1 MPNQTPSAP
10 DRPPLPQ
17 KTPSASPPVSA
28 PEQPLYVVA
37 IGSSAGGLEA
47 LSAFLNHLPAI
58 PDLAVIVAQH
68 LSPTYKSHLVD
79 LLARETPWPVKEIA
93 SGLALKPG
101 QVFIIPPD
109 AEATL
114 SEGRFRLH
122 PPASA
127 IGPKPSAS
135 LLFASVAEQPGL
147 HPIAVI
153 LSGTGSDGASGL
165 AAIKRAGGWCLA
177 QEPESARYNGMPLA
191 AIRSGEID
199 FVLTPQQMG
208 PQIQALIANP
218 EMLPVLEAAEA
229 AEEEPVSDAFGQIM
243 QLLTQKTGT
252 DFSNYKSST
261 IMRRLQKRLLSLQQ
275 NSLENYLDW
284 IKGHPREL
292 DELFNSLL
300 IGVTGFFRDPE
311 VFAALEVHLRALL
324 AYKTAGD
331 TLRIW
336 SAGCASGEEVYS
348 IAMLVEQLLQ
358 EANLQLQVQIFA
370 TDISEASIAF
380 ARQGIY
386 SETALAQLPEAFRTA
401 YFTSTDGRF
410 QLSKTIRNRV
420 LFSRHDIT
428 VNPPFLKL
436 DLISCRNLLIYFGAN
451 LQKHIMPIFHYA
463 LNPEGILLLG
473 KSETIGQFS
482 DLFATLDAP
491 LKLFR
496 RRSNVASGHQIRHFS
511 AFKTLRSGQVK
522 APISSR
528 EERSLNDMLRDT
540 IFSNFEFP
548 YVVINEALDILQVS
562 GNVSDYLSLAQ
573 GRMST
578 SLLKLCR
585 QELQIELRSISSQC
599 LRERKVIASSWRRWP
614 DRESRRLLRLK
625 VRPIV
630 QDQMAQEL
638 FVISFEHLD
647 LDEEFIPF
655 PVAEPAQ
662 VEQVRMQEL
671 EHELAVT
678 REHLQAFVEELETS
692 NEELQALNEE
702 LQSANEELQ
711 SSNEELETANEE
723 LQATNEEMQV
733 AYAELRTAN
742 EVLER
747 KESILQQSRSNMQ
760 ALLENTHQGFVLM
773 DRDYRIQ
780 AVNTEMH
787 HIHQRHFER
796 ALQDGQPILDAFD
809 AQMLNT
815 LLPLMQAALQG
826 QSTVHNFH
834 FDVPA
839 ADPRWYRCTLVPVL
853 ALAEGPVQGLT
864 LSFQDMT
871 AEIRAR
877 IALEQSNALIDSIFD
892 ATDTGICV
900 TDERG
905 RFVRVNEG
913 YCRIYGYRAEEM
925 LGQHFTLVVMP
936 EQRQMATDLHDA
948 FIAGAEEMPGEWK
961 VQRKDG
967 RFIDIFASA
976 RLLLNPDG
984 SRFKVTTVRDI
995 SDSKRYRD
1003 LLNDTQQ
1010 ASGIGGWEL
1019 DLINQTLQ
1027 WTPEVYAIYGLVP
1040 GTPVSLEQATSY
1052 YPEEA
1057 RHKLELALQQAR
1069 DKGTPFDMELVL
1081 VNASGQQIWVRTT
1094 CKPIRVYNKTVK
1106 LFGTFQDITQRR
1118 LAEEDKL
1125 RLIDEL
1131 THKNEDLKQFTY
1143 IISHNLRAPVA
1154 NLLGLVSLLEAEQ
1167 TDSEILRSI
1176 SRSAGKLDEV
1186 IQDLNLIL
1194 SVRRE
1199 DQRHLY
1205 QEVEL
1210 EAELS
1215 TAIQS
1220 LAVPGETPPVI
1231 HVDLDVTR
1239 LLTIRSYLQSILF
1252 NLLSNAIKYASPKR
1266 PLEIQVRSWKED
1278 AYIYLSV
1285 ADNGRGFEQTQAQ
1298 QLFRLYKRLHPEIAG
1313 KGLGL
1318 YLVKTQAEA
1327 LGGGVDVNSARD
1339 QGTCFTVYFRTS
1351 HA

>member
-1 MPNQTPSAP
+1 MPKPTVPEP
-10 DRPPLPQ
+10 DGQLILQGKRQPPAD
-17 KTPSASPPVSA
+17 S
-28 PEQPLYVVA
+28 LYVVA
-37 IGSSAGGLEA
+37 IGASAGGLEA
-47 LSAFLNHLPAI
+47 LSAFLNHLPAT
-58 PDLAVIVAQH
+58 PNLAVIIAQH

-79 LLARETPWPVKEIA
+79 LLSRETPWPVKEIA
-93 SGLALKPG
+93 SGLALQPG

-114 SEGRFRLH
+114 SDGYFQLH

-135 LLFASVAEQPGL
+135 LLFASLADQPGL

-165 AAIKRAGGWCLA
+165 AAVKRVGGWCLA
-177 QEPESARYNGMPLA
+177 QEPDSARYDGMPMA
-191 AIRSGEID
+191 AIRSGDVD
-199 FVLTPQQMG
+199 FVLPPQEMG
-208 PQIQALIANP
+208 PQIQALIKNP
-218 EMLPVLEAAEA
+218 ELLPLSEADEDG
-229 AEEEPVSDAFGQIM
+229 PVSDAFGQIM
-243 QLLTQKTGT
+243 QLLTQTTGT
-252 DFSNYKSST
+252 DFANYKSST

-275 NSLENYLDW
+275 HSLESYLLW
-284 IKGHPREL
+284 IKDHPREL

-311 VFAALEVHLRALL
+311 VFAALEVQLRALL
-324 AYKTAGD
+324 AHKTTGD

-336 SAGCASGEEVYS
+336 APGCASGEEAYS
-348 IAMLVEQLLQ
+348 IAMLVEQLMLDA
-358 EANLQLQVQIFA
+358 ELQLQVQIFA

-386 SETALAQLPEAFRTA
+386 SEAALTQLPEALRKA
-401 YFTSTDGRF
+401 YFSQGENGF
-410 QLSKTIRNRV
+410 QLSKTIRSRV

-463 LNPEGILLLG
+463 LNPDGILLLG

-482 DLFATLDAP
+482 DLFATLDAR
-491 LKLFR
+491 LKFFR
-496 RRSNVASGHQIRHFS
+496 RRSNVASGHQVRHFS
-511 AFKTLRSGQVK
+511 AFKPLRSGQVK
-522 APISSR
+522 APMSTR

-540 IFSNFEFP
+540 LFSSFEFP
-548 YVVINEALDILQVS
+548 YVVINESLDILQVS

-585 QELQIELRSISSQC
+585 QDLQIELRSLTSQC
-599 LRERKVIASSWRRWP
+599 LRERKTVSGSFRRWP
-614 DRESRRLLRLK
+614 ERDSSRLLRLK
-625 VRPIV
+625 VLPV
-630 QDQMAQEL
+630 EQDQMAQEL
-638 FVISFEHLD
+638 FLISFEHLD
-647 LDEEFIPF
+647 LAEEFIPL
-655 PVAEPAQ
+655 PVAEPAL
-662 VEQVRMQEL
+662 VEQARMQEL

-702 LQSANEELQ
+702 LQSANEEL
-711 SSNEELETANEE
+711 ETANEE

-747 KESILQQSRSNMQ
+747 KEGILQQSQTHMQ
-760 ALLENTHQGFVLM
+760 ALLENTHQGFILI
-773 DRDYRIQ
+773 DRDYRVQ
-780 AVNTEMH
+780 AMNTEIQK
-787 HIHQRHFER
+787 IHQRHFQR
-796 ALQDGQPILDAFD
+796 ALQAGQPVLDAFD
-809 AQMLNT
+809 ARTLNE
-815 LLPLMQAALQG
+815 LLPLMQSALQG
-826 QSTVHNFH
+826 QRVIQNFH
-834 FDVPA
+834 FAIPA
-839 ADPRWYRCTLVPVL
+839 ADPRWYRCSLVPVQ
-853 ALAEGPVQGLT
+853 AQAEDPVQGLT

-871 AEIRAR
+871 AEIRAQ
-877 IALEQSNALIDSIFD
+877 IALEQSNALIDSVFD

-900 TDERG
+900 TDDRG
-905 RFVRVNEG
+905 FFVRVNEG
-913 YCRIYGYRAEEM
+913 YCNIYGYRADEM
-925 LGQHFTLVVMP
+925 LGEHFTLVVMA
-936 EQRQMATDLHDA
+936 EQKQMATELHDA
-948 FIAGAEEMPGEWK
+948 FIAGAEEIPGEWK

-976 RLLLNPDG
+976 RLLINPDG

-995 SDSKRYRD
+995 SDSKKYRD

-1010 ASGIGGWEL
+1010 ASGVGGWEL
-1019 DLINQTLQ
+1019 DLIHQTLQ
-1027 WTPEVYAIYGLVP
+1027 WTPEVYAIYGLKP
-1040 GTPVSLEQATSY
+1040 GTPVSLEQSLAY
-1052 YPEEA
+1052 FAEEA
-1057 RHKLELALQQAR
+1057 RHKIEQAVQQAQE
-1069 DKGTPFDMELVL
+1069 KGDPFDMELAF
-1081 VNASGQQIWVRTT
+1081 VNASGQNIWVRTT

-1106 LFGTFQDITQRR
+1106 LFGTFQDVTQRH

-1154 NLLGLVSLLEAEQ
+1154 NLLGLVSLLQDEQ
-1167 TDSEILRSI
+1167 VESEILQSI
-1176 SRSAGKLDEV
+1176 SRSASKLDEV

-1194 SVRRE
+1194 SMRRE
-1199 DQRHLY
+1199 DQGHLY
-1205 QEVEL
+1205 QEVDLEL
-1210 EAELS
+1210 ELS
-1215 TAIQS
+1215 TAMQS
-1220 LAVPGETPPVI
+1220 LTAPGEHLPEI
-1231 HVDLDVTR
+1231 HADLGVTR
-1239 LLTIRSYLQSILF
+1239 VLTIRSYLQSILF

-1266 PLEIQVRSWKED
+1266 PLQIQVRSWKD
-1278 AYIYLSV
+1278 NRYIYLSV
-1285 ADNGRGFEQTQAQ
+1285 QDNGRGFDPSQAP
-1298 QLFRLYKRLHPEIAG
+1298 QLFRLYKRLHPQIAG

-1327 LGGGVDVNSARD
+1327 LGGGVDVSSSED
-1339 QGTCFTVYFRTS
+1339 QGSCFTVHLRVN
-1351 HA
+1351 HV